1 MKMRN
6 EKMIHGDTVRLLREC
21 SSGITMGIDSIGEV
35 MTSVKDD
42 RLRDILTQSREEHRR
57 LGLETDQLLDSYGDN
72 EKEPSPMLKGMAKL
86 KNEFMLTMAGSKKD
100 SAVADLITDGCHMGI
115 KSLNKY
121 LNEYKAASPEAQE
134 MTKKVIKLEE
144 DLAEEIKC
152 FL

>member
-1 MKMRN
+1 
-6 EKMIHGDTVRLLREC
+6 MIHGDTVRLLREC

-100 SAVADLITDGCHMGI
+100 SAVADLITDGCNMGV
-115 KSLNKY
+115 KSLAKY
-121 LNEYKAASPEAQE
+121 LNEYTAADEKSKDIARRL
-134 MTKKVIKLEE
+134 IS
-144 DLAEEIKC
+144 AEENLC
-152 FL
+152 RDVRCWL

>member
-1 MKMRN
+1 MAN
-6 EKMIHGDTVRLLREC
+6 QDTIRLLREC
-21 SSGITMGIDSIGEV
+21 DAGIKMGVSSIDQCMEKVESPKLVEILNANKDRHSQLGSEIHKLINEAHDETKEPNIMAKSMSWIKTEV
-35 MTSVKDD
+35 MLAMD
-42 RLRDILTQSREEHRR
+42 
-57 LGLETDQLLDSYGDN
+57 
-72 EKEPSPMLKGMAKL
+72 
-86 KNEFMLTMAGSKKD
+86 KNDATI
-100 SAVADLITDGCHMGI
+100 ADLITDGCHMGI